1 MDLDDLVRD
10 ALPLNG
16 QYASWVAE
24 AYDVWLPP
32 SGNYADREVYRRAI
46 EAGSGT
52 ALELGCG
59 NGRLLVPYRCS
70 GLDVEGVDAS
80 QAMLDI
86 CAAHAREA
94 GVNVTLHPG
103 DWATLALD
111 RRYATIYNPAGSF
124 SLLPGNDA
132 AVAALAVWHRHLH
145 PGGTLLIAMGV
156 PTGDLDANYDWR
168 VRRSGTRASD
178 DITFMVHEAFRYDT
192 RAQVQHVLNKHE
204 VWDRDGE
211 LVTTLMRRHEIRWWT
226 RDQLEAMLR
235 DAEFTEVKS
244 HGSETEFV
252 TVGRAPAT

>member
-1 MDLDDLVRD
+1 MDVDDLVRD

-16 QYASWVAE
+16 QYGGVVAE

-32 SGNYADREVYRRAI
+32 SGNYSDREVYRRAI

-70 GLDVEGVDAS
+70 GLEVEGVDAS

-86 CAAHAREA
+86 CAAHARDA
-94 GVNVTLHPG
+94 GVDLTLHHS
-103 DWATLALD
+103 DWTTLALD
-111 RRYATIYNPAGSF
+111 RKYATIYNPAGSF

-132 AVAALAVWHRHLH
+132 AHDALAAWLRHLH
-145 PGGTLLIAMGV
+145 PDGAILIAMGV
-156 PTGDLDANYDWR
+156 PTGDLDAHYDWR
-168 VRRSGTRASD
+168 VRRSGTRARD
-178 DITFMVHEAFRYDT
+178 ETTFMVHEAFRYDT
-192 RAQVQHVLNKHE
+192 TAQVQHVLNRHE
-204 VWDRDGE
+204 VWNRNGE

-226 RDQLEAMLR
+226 RDQLETMLR
-235 DAEFTEVKS
+235 ETGFTAVKS
-244 HGSETEFV
+244 LGTENEFV